1 MKRYLMLA
9 GIAILLLTA
18 CSPSLQVDHTEI
30 DTNAIYTQSALTLE
44 AMMDQPSPTAIPP
57 THTPEPTQTATQT
70 PTPSATATVLPTWTP
85 TRVTYCD
92 WAAFVKDVSIPD
104 ETVWIQGTPLTK
116 TWRLKN
122 RGSCTWTPDYSL
134 VFSHGAQMGASS
146 VVKLTGYVR
155 PGETVDVSVDLT
167 VPETTGHYVGYWML
181 KNTSG
186 ILFGWGERANKP
198 FFIDLHSTSRL
209 SGSVTGRV
217 CFPSEQIPPMVIYIQ
232 KVNSNW
238 IMEVPVA
245 QNQTEYWA
253 AVEPGTYI
261 AYAWTTGFEIG
272 GAYTYADH
280 TLRSFEVK
288 RGITT
293 EDIDICD
300 WYGGPGSVPYP
311 PSYQAGKV
319 SGQLGYPSEVIPP
332 LRVVAFNLTKG
343 TYLCVDTFQNQ
354 QYYEI
359 KGLTPGDYVVIAYHH
374 DQDMAGGYT
383 KYVTCMPFAPCE
395 DHNLIHIHINAG
407 VTVTNINPTDWYAP
421 PGTFPPDPTLPH
433 TME

>member
-198 FFIDLHSTSRL
+198 FFIDLHSTSHL

-288 RGITT
+288 RGITA

-311 PSYQAGKV
+311 PSYQAGKI

-343 TYLCVDTFQNQ
+343 TYLWVDTFQNQ

-395 DHNLIHIHINAG
+395 DHNLIHIHIDAG